1 MNQLGLTD
9 KDPFKIFNAYKSE
22 RAIPLFV
29 LTEIVIW
36 PDKETRVTIITLF
49 FGAFILE
56 KRRLNSHSCFRPLK
70 RVFTLSVYP
79 SHPIDVAHQ
88 GIKH

>member
-1 MNQLGLTD
+1 MNQLGLTDD

-36 PDKETRVTIITLF
+36 PGYKETRVTIITLF
-49 FGAFILE
+49 FWRFHFGKKDA
-56 KRRLNSHSCFRPLK
+56 
-70 RVFTLSVYP
+70 
-79 SHPIDVAHQ
+79 
-88 GIKH
+88 